1 MALSQGLLPFKIE
14 LTSQAETVTAHAGL
28 FLVVEA
34 AIALIPP
41 RAMRPLRKALG
52 YKTVTPVRRHL
63 LSLIALA
70 CAGGDHVRD
79 LETLRADQG
88 CSRLLGFEP
97 SSPTQAKDFL
107 YRFHQAEDGTPLTD
121 QDDEQLSIRG
131 KAQIRPEGPG
141 LRALAVL
148 LDLSVE
154 AVRQL
159 RQPTKATIDLDAR
172 IAEAHK
178 KRALVAYDG
187 TRGYQPQMAWWAE
200 LGVWLTDQFRD
211 GNVPAEF
218 EARAFLRQTFARLP
232 VAITERFLRADSAFY
247 NEDALSWADE
257 HDIHFAVSADM
268 SEALKSKVTR
278 LPEEAWQ
285 PYRSFNERAALTEE
299 RQWAEVPDFV
309 PDWKRNRSKEGTA
322 FRYLAIRVRGRQ
334 KDLFEG
340 DDPSAWRTFAVVTN
354 MGWNG
359 ERLLR
364 WQREKQ
370 GTVEHGHG
378 VVKNDLAGGV
388 MPCGRFGSNA
398 AWSRIQLL
406 THNLLVLLKTL
417 ALPSALRDARPK
429 TLRFRLFNLPGRI
442 VRHAR
447 GWVLK
452 LYEGLP
458 FAADIVAARRPLLE
472 LARQQ
477 RAPGRVAAPP

>member
-1 MALSQGLLPFKIE
+1 LDKGLY
-14 LTSQAETVTAHAGL
+14 TV
-28 FLVVEA
+28 E
-34 AIALIPP
+34 
-41 RAMRPLRKALG
+41 
-52 YKTVTPVRRHL
+52 
-63 LSLIALA
+63 S
-70 CAGGDHVRD
+70 
-79 LETLRADQG
+79 
-88 CSRLLGFEP
+88 
-97 SSPTQAKDFL
+97 L

-200 LGVWLTDQFRD
+200 LGVWLTDPFRD

-247 NEDALSWADE
+247 NED
-257 HDIHFAVSADM
+257 
-268 SEALKSKVTR
+268 
-278 LPEEAWQ
+278 
-285 PYRSFNERAALTEE
+285 
-299 RQWAEVPDFV
+299 
-309 PDWKRNRSKEGTA
+309 
-322 FRYLAIRVRGRQ
+322 
-334 KDLFEG
+334 
-340 DDPSAWRTFAVVTN
+340 VVTN

-406 THNLLVLLKTL
+406 THNLLVLLKTQ
-417 ALPSALRDARPK
+417 ALPSALGDARPK

-447 GWVLK
+447 GWVLE

>member
-1 MALSQGLLPFKIE
+1 MAISQGLLPFKIE
-14 LTSQAETVTAHAGL
+14 LVPRAETVTSHAGL
-28 FLVVEA
+28 FLAIEA
-34 AIALIPP
+34 AIALLP
-41 RAMRPLRKALG
+41 AKTLRPLRRALG

-70 CAGGDHVRD
+70 CAGGDHVSG

-97 SSPTQAKDFL
+97 SSPAQAKDFL
-107 YRFHQAEDGTPLTD
+107 YRFHQAQDGTPLTD
-121 QDDEQLSIRG
+121 EDDDLLSVRG
-131 KAQIRPEGPG
+131 RAQIRPEGPG
-141 LRALAVL
+141 LRALAAL

-159 RQPTKATIDLDAR
+159 RSPTKATIDVDAR

-218 EARAFLRQTFARLP
+218 EGRAFLRQTFARLP
-232 VAITERFLRADSAFY
+232 ASIKKRFLRADSAFY

-257 HDIHFAVSADM
+257 SDIRFAVSADM
-268 SEALKSKVTR
+268 SESLKSKVTR

-309 PDWKRNRSKEGTA
+309 PGWQRNRRKDGTA

-334 KDLFEG
+334 KDLFE
-340 DDPSAWRTFAVVTN
+340 DRDPSLWRYFAVVTN
-354 MGWNG
+354 MDWNG
-359 ERLLR
+359 ERLLQ
-364 WQREKQ
+364 WQREQQ
-370 GTVEHGHG
+370 GTVEYGHA

-388 MPCGRFGSNA
+388 MPCGRFGANA

-406 THNLLVLLKTL
+406 VHNLLVLLKTA
-417 ALPSALRDARPK
+417 ALPRALRDARPK

-442 VRHAR
+442 VHHAR

-458 FAADIVAARRPLLE
+458 FAADIIAARRPLLE

-477 RAPGRVAAPP
+477 RAHRRVAAPP